1 MPDQFDVNLEDEDL
15 LSEVEMT
22 TNLMVAAS
30 HCDERLSTQQ
40 IDEILN
46 VVRQRGGSDAAES
59 GDPPGSV

>member
-30 HCDERLSTQQ
+30 HSDERLSTQQ

-46 VVRQRGGSDAAES
+46 VERQRNVSDTAED
-59 GDPPGSV
+59 GNPQDSV